1 MGGEMT
7 LSKER
12 ILVVDDDSMS
22 RKLLRRAVETQGYE
36 VVDASTGA
44 EALETL
50 AGDQSFDAV
59 LLDVV
64 MPELDGYETLER
76 IKSDEALSH
85 LPVIMISGVD
95 DLESVVR
102 CIEMGATD
110 YLPKPFDAAILSA
123 RLKSSLAS
131 KRLRDL
137 EIEYL
142 EQVGHVIEAAGAVEA
157 NEFDPSKL
165 GSVASRDDALGQLAR
180 TFQRMASEVKA
191 REDRLREQVRELK
204 IEIDESRQERK
215 VAEITNSDYFKE
227 LRGRA
232 KELREMV
239 ADPSDAEPRGGGR

>member
-1 MGGEMT
+1 MSGST
-7 LSKER
+7 ER

-36 VVDASTGA
+36 VVDAATGA
-44 EALETL
+44 EALKVL
-50 AGDQSFDAV
+50 AGDHSFDAV
-59 LLDVV
+59 LLDIE

-76 IKSDEALSH
+76 IKADESISH
-85 LPVIMISGVD
+85 LPVIMISGVE

-131 KRLRDL
+131 KHLRDL

-142 EQVGHVIEAAGAVEA
+142 EQVGHVIDAAGAVEA
-157 NEFDPSKL
+157 NKFEPATL
-165 GSVASRDDALGQLAR
+165 EIVARREDALGQLAR

-204 IEIDESRQERK
+204 IEIDEQRQERK
-215 VAEITNSDYFKE
+215 VEEITSTEYFKE

-232 KELREMV
+232 QELRKMV
-239 ADPSDAEPRGGGR
+239 ADPDDAGTRETSE

>member
-1 MGGEMT
+1 
-7 LSKER
+7 
-12 ILVVDDDSMS
+12 LVVDDDALS
-22 RKLLRRAVETQGYE
+22 RKMLRRAVERQGYE
-36 VVDASTGA
+36 VIDASTGT
-44 EALETL
+44 EALDTL
-50 AGDQSFDAV
+50 AGDQTFDAV

-64 MPELDGYETLER
+64 MPELDGYETLAR
-76 IKSDEALSH
+76 IKADESISH

-95 DLESVVR
+95 DLASVVR

-142 EQVGHVIEAAGAVEA
+142 EQVGHVTDAAGAVET
-157 NEFDPSKL
+157 NEFDPGVL
-165 GSVASRDDALGQLAR
+165 ESVAKRDDALGQLAR

-204 IEIDESRQERK
+204 IEIDEKRQESK
-215 VAEITNSDYFKE
+215 VAEITNSEYFKE

-232 KELREMV
+232 DELRKMV
-239 ADPSDAEPRGGGR
+239 AGSSEPGNPEDAG

>member
-1 MGGEMT
+1 MT
-7 LSKER
+7 TSRER
-12 ILVVDDDSMS
+12 ILVVDDDSLS

-36 VVDASTGA
+36 VVDAGTGA
-44 EALETL
+44 EALEAL
-50 AGDQSFDAV
+50 AGDQNFDAV

-76 IKSDEALSH
+76 IKADESISH

-95 DLESVVR
+95 DLASVVR

-110 YLPKPFDAAILSA
+110 YLPKPFDAAILNA
-123 RLKSSLAS
+123 RLTSSLAT

-142 EQVGHVIEAAGAVEA
+142 EQVGRVIEAAGAVEA
-157 NEFDPSKL
+157 NEFEATKL
-165 GSVASRDDALGQLAR
+165 ATVAAREDALGQLAR

-191 REDRLREQVRELK
+191 REDRLREQVRELT
-204 IEIDESRQERK
+204 IEIDEKRQESK
-215 VAEITNSDYFKE
+215 VAEITSSEYFKE

-232 KELREMV
+232 QELRKMV
-239 ADPSDAEPRGGGR
+239 ADPSDAGTGRDAE